1 MVIRV
6 VMSKLLLTDQSK
18 DGGISSDE
26 NVPSVVKGLGFGHL
40 LLQRSFIQCT
50 LAVLDK
56 LSDDTG
62 QTLLELAVG
71 VKVVFVEPLEN
82 GHIGIIRGLLEVLP
96 PGEIV
101 IQIDPYIHPTQKKV
115 L

>member
-1 MVIRV
+1 MIK
-6 VMSKLLLTDQSK
+6 SLTVDQST
-18 DGGISSDE
+18 DDLGDISSDG
-26 NVPSVVKGLGFGHL
+26 NVPSVVKGFGFGHL

-50 LAVLDK
+50 LAILDK
-56 LSDDTG
+56 LSDDTR

-71 VKVVFVEPLEN
+71 VKVVFVEPFEDR
-82 GHIGIIRGLLEVLP
+82 HIGIIRGLLEVLP

-101 IQIDPYIHPTQKKV
+101 IQIDPYIHPTQANV